1 MPDGSVLE
9 GWGQQESSDFRG
21 GSRGK
26 VLGKGHRENLVEAVL
41 AVGMEARYC
50 GQWSSECDPG
60 TSSISIY
67 LAGCSL
73 ELQIFTPHARPTKP
87 AILTVE
93 PSNLWFHMPSRWF

>member
-1 MPDGSVLE
+1 MTSGE
-9 GWGQQESSDFRG
+9 GA
-21 GSRGK
+21 RGK
-26 VLGKGHRENLVEAVL
+26 VLGKGHRENLVKAVL

-50 GQWSSECDPG
+50 GQWFSDCDPR

-67 LAGCSL
+67 LAGRSL
-73 ELQIFTPHARPTKP
+73 ELQIFTPHPRPTKP